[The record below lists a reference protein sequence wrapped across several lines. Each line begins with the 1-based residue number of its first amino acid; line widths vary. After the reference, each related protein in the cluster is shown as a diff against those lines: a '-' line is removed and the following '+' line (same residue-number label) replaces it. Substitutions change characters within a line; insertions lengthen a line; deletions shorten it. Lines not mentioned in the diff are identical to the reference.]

1 MNNSSQLDQNS
12 TQVLDLLA
20 SDNYREDLNNPEP
33 KGELVALENPG
44 QLTLR
49 ARAAERIF
57 PRKTRDR
64 LKLKYFYHINILVLL
79 FGLYFGEIFEH
90 EVVAKVLESELL
102 PKVSVLVVA
111 GGVLYF
117 WQRKNLHFPQ
127 FLARF
132 FR

>member
-1 MNNSSQLDQNS
+1 MNNPSQLDQNPA
-12 TQVLDLLA
+12 QVLDLLA
-20 SDNYREDLNNPEP
+20 SDNYREILDNSDT
-33 KGELVALENPG
+33 KGELVVAKNETS
-44 QLTLR
+44 LTLR

-57 PRKTRDR
+57 PRRTQER
-64 LKLKYFYHINILVLL
+64 LKLKYFYHINVLVLL

-111 GGVLYF
+111 GGVLCF

-127 FLARF
+127 FLTRF